1 MRLAPHFQEYVKPL
15 LAAVGT
21 QLTPEFEEALF
32 DQPREKIIFGGWRAG
47 KSRLLATEALVDW
60 FLCQAMAL
68 ARKETPKPKLYW
80 IVGPDYPQANQEFLY
95 LFEWFSMQ
103 QGWITSVSNPI
114 EGSKSLTLLDGSKFE
129 TKTAQAEE
137 RLGSVAPDMILACEA
152 GQLSEQA
159 RLWLRGRSMEKRS
172 RIIYGGTLED
182 EEAHKQWA
190 WYLELGTA
198 WMEERNE
205 DHAAY
210 SLPSWANTAIYPR
223 GREDEEILKMETDLK
238 EQTGSDYAF
247 LRRIAGVP
255 AGSPY
260 QVYPQLSTANLLR
273 PLPEG
278 TKFVRHVGGI
288 DFGTVHPSALT
299 VIGITAENVAWV
311 RECAFNK
318 EDTDSTWIREEHAR
332 LSRTYNCWLWGTDP
346 NEKFMARSFKAEAI
360 SGSAGSREARVALTS
375 ARLNRGLLMFD
386 ENGPGVRDAHDEMS
400 KVHRKKLR
408 SGELVYDRTDDDRTA
423 SIEGGLEM
431 ADGSKMFTLPRSA
444 GKRTYGVRRRP
455 EKQRVRV

>member
-1 MRLAPHFQEYVKPL
+1 MRLAPHLQAAVKPL

-47 KSRLLATEALVDW
+47 KSRLGATDILVDW
-60 FLCQAMAL
+60 FINQASAL
-68 ARKETPKPKLYW
+68 ARKVKPEPRLFW
-80 IVGPDYPQANQEFLY
+80 IVGPDFQQAQQEFLY
-95 LFEWFSMQ
+95 LFEWFSLQ
-103 QGWITSVSNPI
+103 NGWITNVSNPI
-114 EGSKSLTLLDGSKFE
+114 EGSKSITLLDGSRIE

-137 RLGSVAPDMILACEA
+137 RLGSVAPHKILACEA
-152 GQLSEQA
+152 GQFSEEA
-159 RLWLRGRSMEKRS
+159 RLWLRGRAMEKRAQ
-172 RIIYGGTLED
+172 IIYTGTLED
-182 EEAHKQWA
+182 EQMHKQWA
-190 WYLELGTA
+190 WYIELGSA
-198 WMEERNE
+198 WMLERND

-210 SLPSWANTAIYPR
+210 SLPSWANTAIYPE
-223 GREDEEILKMETDLK
+223 GRNDPEIVKMEADLK

-260 QVYPQLSTANLLR
+260 QVYPQLTTAALLR
-273 PLPEG
+273 PIPQG

-288 DFGTVHPSALT
+288 DFGTVHMSALT

-311 RECAFNK
+311 RECAVN
-318 EDTDSTWIREEHAR
+318 EGSTDSQWVKDEHAR

-346 NEKFMARSFKAEAI
+346 NEKFMARSFKAEAV

-386 ENGPGVRDAHDEMS
+386 QNGPGVPQAHAEMMG
-400 KVHRKKLR
+400 VHRKKLR
-408 SGELVYDRTDDDRTA
+408 TGELVYDRTDDDRTA
-423 SIEGGLEM
+423 SIENVLEL
-431 ADGSKMFTLPRSA
+431 ADGSKSIALPRA
-444 GKRTYGVRRRP
+444 VGKRVYQPRIRRSQTARI
-455 EKQRVRV
+455 

>member
-1 MRLAPHFQEYVKPL
+1 MRLSPKLQEAVKPL
-15 LAAVGT
+15 LRAVGT

-32 DQPREKIIFGGWRAG
+32 DQPREKIVFGGWRAG
-47 KSRLLATEALVDW
+47 KSRLGASDLLIDW
-60 FLCQAMAL
+60 FINQAMAL
-68 ARKETPKPKLYW
+68 AKKEKPEPRLYW
-80 IVGPDYPQANQEFLY
+80 IVGPDYTQAVQEFLY

-103 QGWITSVSNPI
+103 QGWITNVSNPI

-137 RLGSVAPDMILACEA
+137 RLGSVAPHKILACEA
-152 GQLSEQA
+152 GQFSEEA
-159 RLWLRGRSMEKRS
+159 RLWLRGRSMEKRAQ
-172 RIIYGGTLED
+172 IIYTGTLED

-190 WYLELGTA
+190 WYMELGTA
-198 WMEERNE
+198 WMEDRND

-210 SLPSWANTAIYPR
+210 SLPSWANTAIYPG
-223 GREDEEILKMETDLK
+223 GRDDPEIVRTEADLK

-260 QVYPQLSTANLLR
+260 QVYPQLTTADLLR
-273 PLPEG
+273 PIPEG
-278 TKFVRHVGGI
+278 TKFIRHVGGI

-299 VIGITAENVAWV
+299 IIGITAENVAWV
-311 RECAFNK
+311 RECVVN
-318 EDTDSTWIREEHAR
+318 EGSTDSQWVKDEHAR

-346 NEKFMARSFKAEAI
+346 NEKFMARSFKAEAV

-386 ENGPGVRDAHDEMS
+386 VNGPGVPDLHAEMM
-400 KVHRKKLR
+400 KVHRKKLKT
-408 SGELVYDRTDDDRTA
+408 GELVYDRTDDDRTA
-423 SIEGGLEM
+423 SMENGLEL
-431 ADGSKMFTLPRSA
+431 ADGSKSFALPRSV
-444 GKRTYGVRRRP
+444 GKRTYRPQPKRRQAIRI
-455 EKQRVRV
+455 